1 MAPSQ
6 EWLGRYGPWAI
17 VTGASSGIGEQ
28 FARLLAARGLS
39 LVLVARR
46 KDRLEALAH
55 ELRQAHAVE
64 VLTVPLD
71 LSSPDAFET
80 LCEVCTGKE
89 VGLLVSNAGMG
100 LKGEHCAQDP
110 EVLKQLLFTNC
121 HAPLQL
127 TRAFV
132 PEMVRRGR
140 GGVILTGSMEGYLGF
155 PYSTSYA
162 ATKNFVHALG
172 EGLWGELRGSGVD
185 ILVLAP
191 GPTDTE
197 ILRRSGADPNAM
209 VGLQTPR
216 QVAQFGL
223 ERLGSGPVRMP
234 GLLNRVFVRFLL
246 IMPRRWALLLA
257 GAGMRR
263 ATVKRS

>member
-1 MAPSQ
+1 MVPSQ
-6 EWLGRYGPWAI
+6 GWFARYGPWAI

-28 FARLLAARGLS
+28 FARLLAAEGFD
-39 LVLVARR
+39 LVVVARR
-46 KDRLEALAH
+46 KDRLVALAH
-55 ELRQAHAVE
+55 ELREAHAVE
-64 VLTVPLD
+64 VLAVPLD
-71 LSSPDAFET
+71 LSSPHALET
-80 LCEVCTGKE
+80 LGEVCAGKE

-110 EVLKQLLFTNC
+110 DVLTQLLFTNC
-121 HAPLQL
+121 LAPLQL

-155 PYSTSYA
+155 PYSTAYA

-172 EGLWGELRGSGVD
+172 EGLWGELHGTGVD
-185 ILVLAP
+185 VVVLAP

-197 ILRRSGADPNAM
+197 ILRRSGADPKSM
-209 VGLQTPR
+209 IGLQSPR

-234 GLLNRVFVRFLL
+234 GVLNRIFVRFLL
-246 IMPRRWALLLA
+246 LLPRRWALRLA
-257 GAGMRR
+257 GEGMRR
-263 ATVKRS
+263 VTAKR